1 MDDLTSRLG
10 DLDFSSPSTF
20 LLLVLFLFLLFAG
33 MALTVRRL
41 LARPKQPK
49 GFLPFRR
56 PRRGSLIRIFPRQ
69 YRLPAAVVLMGLAA
83 IFTHPAFRASPY
95 PAAAT
100 AAASYGDATEDAIT
114 CDSPDITDG
123 DTFRCGGHRI
133 RLASIDAPEM
143 PGHCRAGRRC
153 VEGDPHAA
161 KDYLESLTRGPVT
174 CHRVTTDHY
183 GRTIARCEADGR
195 DLSCAMVEAGHAI
208 ERYGSLSC

>member
-10 DLDFSSPSTF
+10 HIDLSSPTNF

-33 MALTVRRL
+33 IPLTVRKL
-41 LARPKQPK
+41 LARQKRPK
-49 GFLPFRR
+49 GVSPFRR
-56 PRRGSLIRIFPRQ
+56 PRRRSLARLLPRQ
-69 YRLPAAVVLMGLAA
+69 YRLPLAVVLMGFAA
-83 IFTHPAFRASPY
+83 IFTHPAFRASSY
-95 PAAAT
+95 PALAT
-100 AAASYGDATEDAIT
+100 AASSGEPTEEDAIT

-123 DTFRCGGHRI
+123 DTFRCDGHRI

-153 VEGDPHAA
+153 VEGDPEAA
-161 KDYLESLTRGPVT
+161 KDYLESLTRGRVT
-174 CHRVTTDHY
+174 CRRVSTDHY

-195 DLSCAMVEAGHAI
+195 DLSCAMVEAGHAV